1 MIAFMEIYG
10 GHILLIDDADYDLI
24 RGTSWSVQYQYKDGV
39 KLLDFPSC
47 VRGWVNGKT
56 TSIHAVLMNP
66 PKGMKVDHIN
76 GDILDNRR
84 CNLRICTNAENI
96 RNSRRYSCNR
106 LGIKGVS
113 KERTGKFRAQIRNN
127 EGKHLH
133 LGTFETADAAHQA
146 YVEAAKKYHGEFAR
160 FE

>member
-1 MIAFMEIYG
+1 MIAVIEIYG
-10 GHILLIDDADYDLI
+10 GHILLIDATDYDLI
-24 RGTSWSVQYQYKDGV
+24 KRTSWSVQYQYKDGV

-56 TSIHAVLMNP
+56 TAIHVVLMNP

-84 CNLRICTNAENI
+84 QNLRICTNAENI
-96 RNSRRYSCNR
+96 RNSRLYSCNK
-106 LGIKGVS
+106 LGIKGVCREKS
-113 KERTGKFRAQIRNN
+113 GKFRSQIRSA

-133 LGTFETADAAHQA
+133 LGTFETAEAAHQA
-146 YVEAAKKYHGEFAR
+146 YVAAAKVHHGEFMR
-160 FE
+160 IK

>member
-1 MIAFMEIYG
+1 MIAFFEIYG
-10 GHILLIDDADYDLI
+10 GHILLIDAADYDLI
-24 RGTSWSVQYQYKDGV
+24 KGTSWSVQYQYKDGA

-84 CNLRICTNAENI
+84 ENLRICTNAENI
-96 RNSRRYSCNR
+96 RNSRRYSNNKT
-106 LGIKGVS
+106 GIKGVS
-113 KERTGKFRAQIRNN
+113 VTKSGKFRTQIRID
-127 EGKHLH
+127 GKQTE
-133 LGTFETADAAHQA
+133 LGLFDSA
-146 YVEAAKKYHGEFAR
+146 EAAGEAYREAALTYYGEFAR
-160 FE
+160 IA